1 MLLHVC
7 HFLHH
12 LPTFWQFIDYQD
24 TRAYILDP
32 RIQEFY
38 RLGIHDL
45 FFRNQNIQKI
55 MPSTH
60 MNWAVLQDPSFVYGA
75 RKIVF
80 GVLNITAIDSA

>member
-1 MLLHVC
+1 MFITFITSISELLKLC
-7 HFLHH
+7 N
-12 LPTFWQFIDYQD
+12 YRD

-80 GVLNITAIDSA
+80 GVLNITTIDSA